1 MTARARRPDVGA
13 GRPLARW
20 LVLAALLVGL
30 LASLTLHGL
39 LGRAAPGRA
48 AGAPVLAD
56 PAALGP
62 TLGVGPASLR
72 SAPAATGA
80 VGLALVDGGSAAA
93 WRSAEQ
99 VLRRHDA
106 AATWFVSG
114 RSVLDRPAAVRRSRE
129 RGGEIGVTG
138 FSGRDLAALPA
149 WRARI
154 ELSSTQAVLAS
165 RLGVTSP
172 LLLVPSSATRDHV
185 DAAALATARTAGA
198 QGYVLVAGAEP
209 EQAGPGDVAV
219 VPLDRKG
226 PERLDALLAR
236 LAAEGTPAVRVSDA
250 AGIDPARANP
260 RAAAPARLNATVV
273 TAAIRSAD
281 AASAALDVLFVP
293 LTALLATRAVVAVVL
308 ATRHARRRDPGPGWT
323 GPVTVVVPAYNEATG
338 IADVLRS
345 IVDSL
350 WPYGL
355 EIIVVDD
362 GSTDGTG
369 RIVERLG
376 LPGVHLLRRPNGG
389 KPAALDSGLA
399 VTRTEVVVMVDGDTV
414 FEPDTIARLVAPFA
428 DPRVGAASGNV
439 KVGNRRSLLG
449 RWQHIEYVMGFNL
462 DRRLL
467 ASLGAIVTVPG
478 AVGAF
483 RTAALHA
490 LGGVSDDTIAE
501 DTDLTIAIQR
511 DGWRVTYQDDAIAWT
526 EAPSTAGDLWR
537 QRYRWCYGTLQAV
550 WKHRRALVERRSIG
564 WLGLPYALVFQ
575 VAVSLLGPLVDVAAL
590 YGLATAQ
597 ARSVAA
603 AWLAFSAAQLV
614 MAAVAFRL
622 DGEPLRVLWAAPLQQ
637 IAYRQ
642 LMYLVVIQ
650 SVAAALAG
658 TRLRWHQLRRT
669 GLAAVPAVA
678 YRRER

>member
-13 GRPLARW
+13 SRPLARW
-20 LVLAALLVGL
+20 LVVAALVVGL
-30 LASLTLHGL
+30 AASLTLHGL
-39 LGRAAPGRA
+39 LERASAGRAV
-48 AGAPVLAD
+48 GAPVLAD
-56 PAALGP
+56 ATGLGP
-62 TLGVGPASLR
+62 ALGVGPVSRR
-72 SAPAATGA
+72 SAPAASGG
-80 VGLALVDGGSAAA
+80 VGVALVDGGSMQA
-93 WRSAEQ
+93 WRAAEE
-99 VLRRHDA
+99 VLERHGA
-106 AATWFVSG
+106 RATWFVTG
-114 RSVLDRPAAVRRSRE
+114 RTVLDHPAGVRRARVG
-129 RGGEIGVTG
+129 GGEVGVTG

-172 LLLVPSSATRDHV
+172 LLLVPSSAIREQV

-198 QGYVLVAGAEP
+198 NGYLLVAGAEP
-209 EQAGPGDVAV
+209 AHAGPGDVAV
-219 VPLDRKG
+219 VPLDRQG
-226 PERLDALLAR
+226 PERLDALLVR
-236 LAAEGTPAVRVSDA
+236 LAAEGIPAVPVSEA
-250 AGIDPARANP
+250 AGIDPATANP
-260 RAAAPARLNATVV
+260 GAAAPARANATVI

-281 AASAALDVLFVP
+281 AVTAALGMLFLP
-293 LTALLATRAVVAVVL
+293 LTALMALRAVVAVVL
-308 ATRHARRRDPGPGWT
+308 AVRHARRRAPEPTWT

-350 WPYGL
+350 WPHGL
-355 EIIVVDD
+355 EVIVVDD

-369 RIVERLG
+369 RIVERLA
-376 LPGVHLLRRPNGG
+376 LPGVRLLRRANGG

-414 FEPDTIARLVAPFA
+414 FQPDTVARLVAPFA
-428 DPRVGAASGNV
+428 DARVGAASGNV

-483 RTAALHA
+483 RTTALHA
-490 LGGVSDDTIAE
+490 IGGVSDDTIAE

-511 DGWRVTYQDDAIAWT
+511 AGWRVTYQDDAIAWT
-526 EAPSTAGDLWR
+526 EAPSTVGDLWR

-575 VAVSLLGPLVDVAAL
+575 VAVALLGPLVDVAAL
-590 YGLATAQ
+590 YGLATSQ

-603 AWLAFSAAQLV
+603 AWLGFSAAQLAL
-614 MAAVAFRL
+614 AAVAFRL
-622 DGEPLRVLWAAPLQQ
+622 DGERLRLLWAAPLQQ
-637 IAYRQ
+637 LAYRQ

-669 GLAAVPAVA
+669 GLVAVPAVA